1 MNIYPASLKKT
12 KARVAVYGLLE
23 KANQPLSPK
32 EIQSRLGDKDIW
44 LSTVYRVLEQF
55 EKAKAV
61 TRSLS
66 IDPPQSLYELDRH
79 EHKHYAVCLRCHQR
93 FALEDC
99 PLMDEVHVDAEG
111 FQVLEHRVEVLGLCA
126 QCAKEVRG

>member
-1 MNIYPASLKKT
+1 MNIYPTSLKKT

-23 KANQPLSPK
+23 KENQPLSPK
-32 EIQSRLGDKDIW
+32 EIQSRLNDKDIW
-44 LSTVYRVLEQF
+44 LSTIYRVLQQF
-55 EKAKAV
+55 EKTKTIV
-61 TRSLS
+61 RSSS

-93 FALEDC
+93 FALGDC
-99 PLMDEVHVDAEG
+99 PLMDEVHVDAKG

-126 QCAKEVRG
+126 KCAIEVRG